1 MKKLSVLMASLM
13 CLTVGGVYAAW
24 TYAETNIAN
33 YHSEEKVVALAE
45 VSTDSTAYGTYKVE
59 FSDDFKIEIDS
70 AQALGLTGK
79 ARPSN
84 TNPETDKN
92 NVYHQH
98 EAVLTATGSITVS
111 FKPSAQASDDIKD
124 FGILTNVYFST
135 SKEMGTMQWEG
146 SNIFEFNAHSCTF
159 GFGDDNLATG
169 AVDSAKWTKLE
180 DGRFEYVFD
189 TATLKSIFTLR
200 EGIVLDSSKLH
211 DDFFMITEGLTT
223 TVHMH
228 QVSATVSD

>member
-70 AQALGLTGK
+70 AQALGLTGQTR
-79 ARPSN
+79 ASG
-84 TNPETDKN
+84 TG
-92 NVYHQH
+92 VYHQH

-111 FKPSAQASDDIKD
+111 FKPAAQASDDVKD

-135 SKEMGTMQWEG
+135 SKEMDTMKWKDG
-146 SNIFEFNAHSCTF
+146 NNIFAFDDNSCTF

-169 AVDSAKWTKLE
+169 AVDSAKWTWDEE

-189 TATLKSIFTLR
+189 TAALKSIFTLR

-228 QVSATVSD
+228 QVSAAVSE